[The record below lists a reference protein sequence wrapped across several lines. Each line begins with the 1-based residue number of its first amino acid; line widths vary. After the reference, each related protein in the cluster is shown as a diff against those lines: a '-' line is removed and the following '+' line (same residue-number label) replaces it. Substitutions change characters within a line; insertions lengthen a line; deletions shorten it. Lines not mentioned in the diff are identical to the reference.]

1 MRLSKIGRFKI
12 EISIFLD
19 AKEEKDMIF
28 LFCSIFWTFSG
39 PFFNFPTC
47 NSRFFPDQMVIFL
60 AVRRAL
66 RPLKMVRGLARARV
80 HQPSIKT
87 GQLRVFATSG
97 WTLIESQALLSAFLT
112 IFNALKMEATYVTI
126 IFDRHHSKLV
136 LY

>member
-1 MRLSKIGRFKI
+1 
-12 EISIFLD
+12 
-19 AKEEKDMIF
+19 MIF

-87 GQLRVFATSG
+87 GQLRVFAISG
-97 WTLIESQALLSAFLT
+97 GDIDQEPRLAHRFSNDL
-112 IFNALKMEATYVTI
+112 
-126 IFDRHHSKLV
+126 
-136 LY
+136 